1 MSHLNPSKIL
11 HFIETYLYRLEHADI
26 VRSLNWFRHFFG
38 KGKSIF
44 LL

>member
-11 HFIETYLYRLEHADI
+11 HFIETYHLEHADI